1 MPSIGVLLPPGR
13 VFPGPPGARR
23 PDRRPARGAGRIRMN
38 GENCHLCEAW
48 AEDGGRFQKMN
59 FLHCSACDL
68 VFVPAAE
75 QVSADQTKARY
86 LHHHNTSKDAGY
98 VAMQT
103 DIIELL
109 HTQFPTARRVLDY
122 GSGPAP
128 VLVELLREVG
138 HEAAGYDP
146 HFASDMAM
154 TPPFD
159 AVTAVETFEHFAEP
173 RREVERILG
182 LLRPYG
188 CLLVQALLHTGLG
201 RFADWWYARGRD
213 PSEHFTIARGV

>member
-1 MPSIGVLLPPGR
+1 
-13 VFPGPPGARR
+13 
-23 PDRRPARGAGRIRMN
+23 MN
-38 GENCHLCEAW
+38 GENCHLCGAW
-48 AEDGGRFQKMN
+48 AEDGGRFQKRN

-75 QVSADQTKARY
+75 QVSADQAKARY
-86 LHHHNTSKDAGY
+86 WRQRNTPEDAGY
-98 VAMQT
+98 VAT
-103 DIIELL
+103 LSAVVELL
-109 HTQFPTARRVLDY
+109 HAQSPTARRVLDY

-128 VLVELLREVG
+128 VLMELLREAG

-146 HFASDMAM
+146 HFASDTAM

-182 LLRPYG
+182 LLRPDG
-188 CLLVQALLHTGLG
+188 CLLVQTLLHAGLG
-201 RFADWWYARGRD
+201 RFADWWYARG
-213 PSEHFTIARGV
+213 P